1 MGLQVTTLETAATG
15 HDMVGQLK
23 EFGFTAVDS
32 GITPD
37 DFQGVQDGF
46 NAVLDEYGPDEL
58 TAMTRAEV
66 TDKRGGKAGYKRC
79 DEGGENK
86 DSFMYYGH
94 LSEALYSGAELPDV
108 VVDFLDHQA
117 EVYRKATGAL
127 RRDVE
132 NLSGVYPSL
141 AGAHFPE
148 DDGKVDVSMR
158 TVIYDDPEVEDRFAL
173 VGEPHRDISTLTKQT
188 GQNRPGTFFVV
199 HKDRLVVPGIAPGQ
213 AALFPGS
220 GIEDRNVFPD
230 VDLEG
235 AAHTAIMG
243 DRDPEERRAVLILLG
258 HASLDIDTSP
268 SFTRTHL
275 TEQDPELH
283 VIRNELQRA
292 SMAP

>member
-1 MGLQVTTLETAATG
+1 MNLQVTALETAETG
-15 HDMVGQLK
+15 HDMVDQLK
-23 EFGFTAVDS
+23 EFGFSAVDS
-32 GITPD
+32 GITSD

-46 NAVLDEYGPDEL
+46 NAVLDVYGPEEL

-79 DEGGENK
+79 DEGGESK

-94 LSEALYSGAELPDV
+94 LSDALYRGAELPGV
-108 VVDFLDHQA
+108 VVDFLDHHA
-117 EVYRKATGAL
+117 EVYRKATIAL
-127 RRDVE
+127 RHDVE
-132 NLSGVYPSL
+132 ALSEVYPSL
-141 AGAHFPE
+141 AGVHFPQ
-148 DDGKVDVSMR
+148 DDSKVDVSMR
-158 TVIYDDPEVEDRFAL
+158 TVIYDDPDVEDRLAL

-199 HKDRLVVPGIAPGQ
+199 HKGRLVVPDIAPGQ

-235 AAHTAIMG
+235 AVHTAIMG
-243 DRDPEERRAVLILLG
+243 DKDPEERRAVLILLG

-268 SFTRTHL
+268 SFERTHL
-275 TEQDPELH
+275 TEQDPELQ
-283 VIRNELQRA
+283 VIHNELQQT
-292 SMAP
+292 SVVL